1 MRRNACAQT
10 NEAGV
15 MNYDVMAYGSVCRD
29 VKLHDLPPSTCFIR
43 TENIPRA
50 ENMSYILNTLGLLS
64 VLPNLAH
71 HPTGLFCP
79 NSSVPFVSVPRR
91 YTNPYLDYVER
102 EMAMVC
108 DIPDPLA
115 QPQNQYEPGP
125 DDSVDFIVVGAG
137 AAGSVVAS
145 RLSEVARWS
154 VAVIEAGGPE
164 PVAAQAPGMYF
175 TYDGS
180 PIDWSHALVPMTSA
194 CLSRNC
200 KYPRGKV
207 MGGTTVLNGLMY
219 CRGDSSDYDEY
230 EKLGATGWGY
240 KNVLPYFLKSEHN
253 LQYNSSQNHARGGLL
268 TVSHYNDLP
277 DLGHTLLAAGRE
289 LGYPTDV
296 DIGHGRLREG
306 FYRAQMTTRNGA
318 RLSAAK
324 AFVRPFLHRSNLKV
338 LLNAQVMRV
347 LFNEHNEAIG
357 VQYMKNNRTHNLYAV
372 KEVIISAGTIMSP
385 VILMS
390 SGIGN
395 PDHLQEKGVPVRVPL
410 RGVGE
415 NLKNHVSYQ
424 VKVDLLGSDGRN
436 QLNNR
441 SLSEFLSSGTGPLS
455 STGLSQVGAM
465 IKYNARGVPSLQ
477 VFFAGLQAL
486 NSTTGSIHET
496 NDYNRHFGISPTLLK
511 TKSTGRILLRDNNP
525 LSYPAIHCSYL
536 KYQEERSLLIQGI
549 RWAQNLVATKTMR
562 EAGAVITPY
571 IVKGCE
577 YHIWDTDEFWECAIT
592 HQTNPEN
599 HQVGTCKMGVD
610 ELAVVDA
617 TLQVYG
623 TRKLRVIDASVLPD
637 VPSGN
642 LMAPTIMV
650 GEKGADHV
658 KTTWS
663 CTP

>member
-1 MRRNACAQT
+1 MKDQDPVPHPGWSGERDATTDSPVCPQAMPYFPEKGDAIFGQEDWIVGAVYCTDDFKLTHQLNA
-10 NEAGV
+10 
-15 MNYDVMAYGSVCRD
+15 DFDR
-29 VKLHDLPPSTCFIR
+29 LLPLIVSCNWLPKDK
-43 TENIPRA
+43 RA
-50 ENMSYILNTLGLLS
+50 EFVQKVKSFYLNNQPVGEDNLEGL
-64 VLPNLAH
+64 
-71 HPTGLFCP
+71 
-79 NSSVPFVSVPRR
+79 
-91 YTNPYLDYVER
+91 
-102 EMAMVC
+102 
-108 DIPDPLA
+108 I
-115 QPQNQYEPGP
+115 
-125 DDSVDFIVVGAG
+125 DS
-137 AAGSVVAS
+137 
-145 RLSEVARWS
+145 
-154 VAVIEAGGPE
+154 
-164 PVAAQAPGMYF
+164 
-175 TYDGS
+175 
-180 PIDWSHALVPMTSA
+180 
-194 CLSRNC
+194 
-200 KYPRGKV
+200 GKV

-395 PDHLQEKGVPVRVPL
+395 PDHLQEK
-410 RGVGE
+410 
-415 NLKNHVSYQ
+415 
-424 VKVDLLGSDGRN
+424 
-436 QLNNR
+436 
-441 SLSEFLSSGTGPLS
+441 
-455 STGLSQVGAM
+455 
-465 IKYNARGVPSLQ
+465 
-477 VFFAGLQAL
+477 
-486 NSTTGSIHET
+486 
-496 NDYNRHFGISPTLLK
+496 
-511 TKSTGRILLRDNNP
+511 
-525 LSYPAIHCSYL
+525 
-536 KYQEERSLLIQGI
+536 
-549 RWAQNLVATKTMR
+549 
-562 EAGAVITPY
+562 
-571 IVKGCE
+571 
-577 YHIWDTDEFWECAIT
+577 
-592 HQTNPEN
+592 
-599 HQVGTCKMGVD
+599 